1 LPTKTSP
8 PPTPVAGL
16 QDVHGTATGAGV
28 DEKPSA
34 VAGSQ
39 DVHGT
44 GTGTGND
51 EMPPF
56 AGSQDASGRE
66 DEAGQKEDS
75 DAPQE
80 SQVYVPQENVEL
92 KQSEQPAREENVET
106 QSDQQPELPAP
117 EENVE
122 AALTPQALEKPVPEE
137 IVDVL
142 AAAPVPDV
150 PDPDKENVE
159 HNSDSGYES
168 DQLPDHLKW
177 LEIQPKF

>member
-1 LPTKTSP
+1 
-8 PPTPVAGL
+8 
-16 QDVHGTATGAGV
+16 
-28 DEKPSA
+28 
-34 VAGSQ
+34 
-39 DVHGT
+39 
-44 GTGTGND
+44 
-51 EMPPF
+51 
-56 AGSQDASGRE
+56 
-66 DEAGQKEDS
+66 
-75 DAPQE
+75 
-80 SQVYVPQENVEL
+80 VYVPQENVEL

-122 AALTPQALEKPVPEE
+122 AALTPQALEKPAPEE

-168 DQLPDHLKW
+168 DQLPDHLK
-177 LEIQPKF
+177 